1 MLNKYAHKAPDA
13 FWAQFPSNLTP
24 PVPGALTE
32 IDIEAYQRW
41 IDKAVPYISK
51 SELDLMLK
59 SVSDLQNGADALV
72 AEPLLP
78 AVEVPNS
85 KSLSKPDIGALFT
98 DKIADWVEKKYVMGP
113 YTAPPLPD
121 FRSNSMF
128 ALIQNNKIRP
138 IVNMSAPAGASFNEA
153 SLWLPKVEMAS
164 SKEVARRIYIHGP
177 NCLLSKLDMVD
188 A

>member
-1 MLNKYAHKAPDA
+1 MP
-13 FWAQFPSNLTP
+13 F
-24 PVPGALTE
+24 
-32 IDIEAYQRW
+32 
-41 IDKAVPYISK
+41 ISK
-51 SELDLMLK
+51 DELDLMLQ
-59 SVSDLQNGADALV
+59 SVNDLRNGADALV

-78 AVEVPNS
+78 GLEVPNS
-85 KSLSKPDIGALFT
+85 KSLSQPDIGALFS
-98 DKIADWVEKKYVMGP
+98 DKMADWVQKKYVMGP
-113 YTAPPLPD
+113 YDTPPLPD

-164 SKEVARRIYIHGP
+164 SKEVAKRIYIHGP